1 MPIPGLPISQNGNNQ
16 PPSDSSGN
24 AMSGPNRKP
33 HHLEYMDPKDLSPSA
48 REVFGLIEFDDDE
61 RLLFEI
67 RKHWFGLFIIYF
79 MGSFV
84 VAVMMVIAVAVAAIP
99 EDAGDFGVS
108 LGSLKMPIVAILM
121 LLAILAAI
129 VTAISA
135 YLYRTNVI
143 LVTTE
148 KLAQL
153 LNPSL
158 FNRKI
163 SQLSIGDVQDATV
176 VQRGILPHLFKYGTI
191 TIESS
196 GEQNNYD
203 FTYAPNPYE
212 ATKAIINSHEENLKL
227 YGN

>member
-1 MPIPGLPISQNGNNQ
+1 
-16 PPSDSSGN
+16 
-24 AMSGPNRKP
+24 
-33 HHLEYMDPKDLSPSA
+33 MDPADLSPSA
-48 REVFGLIEFDDDE
+48 KQVFKLIEFDDDE
-61 RLLFEI
+61 KLVYEI
-67 RKHWFGLFIIYF
+67 RKHWFGLFLVYAA
-79 MGSFV
+79 GSFV
-84 VAVMMVIAVAVAAIP
+84 IAVLLAVALAAAVAQGEMDIGF
-99 EDAGDFGVS
+99 DIASLRWAVVS
-108 LGSLKMPIVAILM
+108 LTL

-129 VTAISA
+129 ITAISA

-143 LVTTE
+143 LVTTD

-176 VQRGILPHLFKYGTI
+176 VQRGILPHLFHYGTI
-191 TIESS
+191 VLETA

-203 FTYAPNPYE
+203 FTYAPDPYE
-212 ATKAIINSHEENLKL
+212 AAKAIVNSHEENLKL